1 MSLACHRWIAKA
13 VIQKTASK
21 LRLLP
26 VYHRAQQLG
35 GRLKNFHPST
45 RIEYAGKLAADIG
58 LEKLQGATAIEIGTG
73 WVPVMPIALKLL
85 GVNAIHSFD
94 LTRHLQKI
102 ITMRALSKFDQVLE
116 ELARRSGASLAS
128 LQTQFEQLKGVPAFG
143 ELARRMDFHY
153 HAPMDFTQYPIR
165 AKSVDLIYS
174 NLVLEHVTP
183 NALRRILRRSR
194 EVLKPGGV
202 CWHNVDYTD
211 HYAATHAGMSPAN
224 FLRYSEGFWN
234 AVGQNDILYQ
244 NRLRRSDYTKA
255 FVAAGFEIVHSIDH
269 VMQDDKLV
277 DKVPLAPEFSHRP
290 ATDILGTSS
299 RFVLRAAE
307 HV

>member
-1 MSLACHRWIAKA
+1 MALACHRWIAKA

-26 VYHRAQQLG
+26 MYHRAQQFA
-35 GRLKNFHPST
+35 GRLKNFHPRT
-45 RIEYAGKLAADIG
+45 RIEYPGKLAADIG
-58 LEKLQGATAIEIGTG
+58 LERLQGATAVEIGTG

-85 GVNAIHSFD
+85 GVSTVYSFD
-94 LTRHLQKI
+94 LTRHLQKM
-102 ITMRALSKFDQVLE
+102 ITIRTLAKFDEVLA
-116 ELARRSGASLAS
+116 ELARRSGASLAV
-128 LQTQFEQLKGVPAFG
+128 LQSQFELLKDSPTFD

-153 HAPMDFTQYPIR
+153 HAPMDFTQFPIR
-165 AKSVDLIYS
+165 TKSVDIIYS

-183 NALRRILRRSR
+183 DALRKILKRSR
-194 EVLKPGGV
+194 DILKPGGV

-211 HYAATHAGMSPAN
+211 HYAATHPGMSPAN

-269 VMQDDKLV
+269 VLEDEKLIE
-277 DKVPLAPEFSHRP
+277 KIPLAPEFSRRP
-290 ATDILGTSS
+290 TTDILSTSS
-299 RFVLRAAE
+299 RFVLK
-307 HV
+307 VQG